1 MKKGSVP
8 YSLSIFNYKQDVL
21 HVFIAYNCANFVS
34 ISSLQ
39 SGVFAESAHNV
50 CQLMGTGPV
59 KLFLAALHYEDLA
72 QNLFKIT
79 QYKKILTVSP
89 SDLTCMYLSHISRNY
104 YYLAIS
110 VDNISVKGVNS
121 EQ

>member
-1 MKKGSVP
+1 M
-8 YSLSIFNYKQDVL
+8 
-21 HVFIAYNCANFVS
+21 
-34 ISSLQ
+34 SSLQ

-89 SDLTCMYLSHISRNY
+89 SDLTCKYLSHISHNY
-104 YYLAIS
+104 YYLANS